1 MDASQRSKHLR
12 TLPGLLVLALL
23 ICLITGTLLVWRAL
37 LEAETA
43 RNHRLLEQETISL
56 VRQMETHFRYQTDAL
71 QRLAGRWEYYRD
83 RRTLWQQ
90 DVDNLLQDFPNLQA
104 IEWLDKG
111 YQVRWIRPVQG
122 NEQALDLEY
131 PPDHPNIPYLDYARE
146 AGEPVLSRHFDL
158 VQGGHGLA
166 YQIPLYRSVSG
177 NPAFDGYLV
186 AVFRVEHLL
195 DSLLRQLPV
204 GHMSLAL
211 GVGQR
216 PMLQRIRADTLETL
230 PPIRASMLLGG
241 NRNFF
246 IESYP
251 TEATHQNTPIPQ
263 IALISGLLGSLLLCH
278 ALWLALLN
286 AQRYTALQV
295 SNRVLQSE
303 IARRHEVEQVL
314 QTSQSRLQLVLD
326 MTDYS
331 YDALF
336 ILNLEPFEIIYM
348 NRTCWASIG
357 YSAEQVRNISSIC
370 PEDLMV
376 GAADWLQALQ
386 QQVEQGESA
395 IYQQH
400 IRTRTGK
407 LLPLEI
413 SVRPMSRLGCDYLV
427 CVGRNNYQQL
437 EATAQL
443 ERLSQLDGLTGLYNR
458 RFFDSALGA
467 EWRRLQRQHLPLGL
481 LMIDVDFFKS
491 YNDAFGHLAGDD
503 ALRQISQALQE
514 HVGREGERVCRYG
527 GEEFAVLLPGADL
540 PQCGKVAALIHD
552 EVRRMNIPHI
562 TGAHKRL
569 TVSIG
574 IACAMPG
581 CSRPPESLVSAADRA
596 LYEAKR
602 AGRDRSTLAALVQ

>member
-1 MDASQRSKHLR
+1 MDVPQRNKGFR

-23 ICLITGTLLVWRAL
+23 ICLITGTLLVWRTL
-37 LEAETA
+37 LESETA
-43 RNHRLLEQETISL
+43 RNHRLLEQETITL
-56 VRQMETHFRYQTDAL
+56 VRQMETHFSYQTDAL
-71 QRLAGRWEYYRD
+71 QRLAGRWEYYRS
-83 RRTLWQQ
+83 RQPLRQQ
-90 DVDNLLQDFPNLQA
+90 DVDSLLRDFPNLQA
-104 IEWLDKG
+104 IEWLDES
-111 YQVRWIRPVQG
+111 YQVRWIRPVEG
-122 NEQALDLEY
+122 NEQALDFQY
-131 PPDHPNIPYLDYARE
+131 PPAHPNIPYLEYARE
-146 AGEPVLSRHFDL
+146 TGQPVLSRHFDL

-166 YQIPLYRSVSG
+166 YQIPLYRSVRG
-177 NPAFDGYLV
+177 GPEFEGYLV
-186 AVFRVEHLL
+186 AIFRVEHLL
-195 DSLLRQLPV
+195 DSLLKQLPV

-211 GVGQR
+211 GVGQQS
-216 PMLQRIRADTLETL
+216 MLQRKRADTIETL

-241 NRNFF
+241 NHSFF

-251 TEATHQNTPIPQ
+251 TLATHQNTPIPL

-286 AQRYTALQV
+286 AQRYTALQI
-295 SNRVLQSE
+295 SNRILQSE
-303 IARRHEVEQVL
+303 IARRHEMEQVL
-314 QTSQSRLQLVLD
+314 QTSQSRLQLILD

-336 ILNLEPFEIIYM
+336 ILNLDPFEIVYM

-357 YSAEQVRNISSIC
+357 YSAEQMRNIISIC

-376 GAADWLQALQ
+376 GATSWLQALR
-386 QQVEQGESA
+386 QQVEQGQSA

-400 IRTRTGK
+400 IRARTGK

-427 CVGRNNYQQL
+427 CVGRNNHQQL

-481 LMIDVDFFKS
+481 LMIDVDFFKC
-491 YNDAFGHLAGDD
+491 YNDTFGHLAGDD

-540 PQCGKVAALIHD
+540 PQCSKVAALIHD
-552 EVRRMNIPHI
+552 EVRRMNILHV
-562 TGAHKRL
+562 TGAQRRL

-574 IACAMPG
+574 IACALPG
-581 CSRPPESLVSAADRA
+581 CCKPPESLVSAADSA

-602 AGRDRSTLAALVQ
+602 AGRDRSSTAAVVT